1 MMRSRLAGLVLI
13 LLCSTA
19 PAADERP
26 PATTASLTD
35 IYNYHAIDEALS
47 TAGQVTPEQVAL
59 LAAEGFGSRLRHA
72 PETG

>member
-19 PAADERP
+19 PA
-26 PATTASLTD
+26 ASLTD